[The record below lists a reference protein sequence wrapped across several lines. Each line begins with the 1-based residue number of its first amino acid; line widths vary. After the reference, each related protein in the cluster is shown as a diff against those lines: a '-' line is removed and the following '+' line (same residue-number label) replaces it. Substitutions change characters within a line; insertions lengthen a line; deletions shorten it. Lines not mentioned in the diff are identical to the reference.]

1 MTKIKICGITN
12 KIDAIRAAERGVEML
27 GFVFYKESKRY
38 VEPMTVEDIVNE
50 LPPSMGKVGVFVD
63 EEIKKVNKAAENAS
77 LNILQFHG
85 DETPEYC
92 ASFRG
97 RYKVIKA
104 FRLKDI
110 KDLKRINDYD
120 VDFYLFDTYKS
131 DSIGGTG
138 ETFDWKILKD
148 FEVLKP
154 VILSGGLN
162 PENVS
167 RAIKEIVPY
176 GVDVS
181 TGVEA
186 SPGRKSAELMK
197 RFVEKVRKAD

>member
-1 MTKIKICGITN
+1 MKPILKLIK
-12 KIDAIRAAERGVEML
+12 R
-27 GFVFYKESKRY
+27 
-38 VEPMTVEDIVNE
+38 
-50 LPPSMGKVGVFVD
+50 LP
-63 EEIKKVNKAAENAS
+63 
-77 LNILQFHG
+77 
-85 DETPEYC
+85 
-92 ASFRG
+92 
-97 RYKVIKA
+97 
-104 FRLKDI
+104 
-110 KDLKRINDYD
+110 

-197 RFVEKVRKAD
+197 RFVEKVRNVQ